1 MTYRIEF
8 AKQAAKQFRSIPI
21 REQQRLRPKIDAL
34 ITEPRH
40 DGVVKLSGKEALYRI
55 RVGDYRII
63 YTIQDDRL
71 LVLILKI
78 GHRKDVYR

>member
-8 AKQAAKQFRSIPI
+8 AKQAAKQFRLIPI
-21 REQQRLRPKIDAL
+21 REQQRLKPKIDAL
-34 ITEPRH
+34 ITETRP
-40 DGVVKLSGKEALYRI
+40 DSVVKLSGEEALYRI

-63 YTIQDDRL
+63 FTIQDDRL

>member
-8 AKQAAKQFRSIPI
+8 AKQAAKQFGSIPI
-21 REQQRLRPKIDAL
+21 REQQRLKPKIDAL
-34 ITEPRH
+34 IAEPRP
-40 DGVVKLSGKEALYRI
+40 DGVVKLSGEEALYRI